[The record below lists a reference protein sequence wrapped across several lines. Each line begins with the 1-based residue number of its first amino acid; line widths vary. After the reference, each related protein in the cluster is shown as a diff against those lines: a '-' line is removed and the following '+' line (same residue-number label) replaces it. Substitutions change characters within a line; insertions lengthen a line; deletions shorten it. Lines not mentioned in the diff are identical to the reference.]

1 MGRAAGQVAGRAAGQ
16 VAAPQDQ
23 RRPRARRTPP
33 ARRRELLLDAA
44 EQLLAEGG
52 SDALRMDALARAGG
66 VTRPVVYDHFG
77 DRDGLVV
84 ALLERHV
91 ERVAAHVA
99 AAMVPGGS
107 FEDDLRAATH
117 AYLEVARRH
126 GAAMRALVSAQHLSP
141 GIETARRSN
150 WDAAAAR
157 WAARY
162 RDHAGVPARD
172 ALALATAHLAS
183 LSALAGLCIEGRLGL
198 TRATDLHVT
207 STLAALQAMTHPAE
221 ETR

>member
-1 MGRAAGQVAGRAAGQ
+1 VQQLQQRTPGAGRTR
-16 VAAPQDQ
+16 AP
-23 RRPRARRTPP
+23 RTPP
-33 ARRRELLLDAA
+33 AERRELLLVAA
-44 EQLLAEGG
+44 ERLLEEGG

-66 VTRPVVYDHFG
+66 VTRPVVYEHFG
-77 DRDGLVV
+77 GRDALVV
-84 ALLERHV
+84 ALLERHA
-91 ERVAAHVA
+91 ERVRTHVA
-99 AAMVPGGS
+99 AAVATSTS
-107 FEDDLRAATH
+107 FEDELRAATR

-126 GAAMRALVSAQHLSP
+126 GPAMRALVSAQHLSP

-207 STLAALQAMTHPAE
+207 STLAALQAMTHPTE